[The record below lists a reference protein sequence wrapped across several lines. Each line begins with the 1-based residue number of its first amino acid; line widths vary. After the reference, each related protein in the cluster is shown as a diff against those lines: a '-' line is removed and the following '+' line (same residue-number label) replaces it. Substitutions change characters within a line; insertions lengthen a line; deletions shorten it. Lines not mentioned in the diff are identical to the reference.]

1 MIKIKVNKKDELWE
15 HVQWHLEC
23 QNPEIAPKSP
33 FGGVPASGQE
43 VCKQTRSNAA
53 SSGVKVK
60 GKTATQLK
68 IDRGSSIPCSCPRGL
83 GTQETSPPTPE
94 AKPDMSRLHC

>member
-43 VCKQTRSNAA
+43 VCLQTRSNAA
-53 SSGVKVK
+53 SPGAGVK

-68 IDRGSSIPCSCPRGL
+68 IDRGIFDISAPCSCPRGHTAHRRHRRQL
-83 GTQETSPPTPE
+83 RRPN
-94 AKPDMSRLHC
+94 RV